1 MINLHAREPTDCETL
16 DAYLVSMG
24 IDHFTAA
31 ELLTMRRAGITVPE
45 PPREW
50 WPRIIPTLRAAEWLR
65 ERMGH
70 PLIVGNCYRPDPYN
84 RQVGGARRS
93 QHLFFRAIDLDLPNR
108 KRSHENESTFY
119 SSAAELWIS
128 HGRELSLGLGLYRPW
143 RGSRVHLD
151 TGYRRRHWSK
161 KYTAPLLE
169 SLR

>member
-1 MINLHAREPTDCETL
+1 MISTHTRPPEPCETL

-24 IDHFTAA
+24 IDHFSAA
-31 ELLTMRRAGITVPE
+31 EIVTMRRAGITVPE

-70 PLIVGNCYRPDPYN
+70 PLIVGNCYRPDPFN

-93 QHLFFRAIDLDLPNR
+93 QHLYLRAVDLDLPTS
-108 KRSHENESTFY
+108 KRSVENMARFY
-119 SSAAELWIS
+119 QTAAELWLTQ
-128 HGRELSLGLGLYRPW
+128 GRDLAMGLGLYQPW
-143 RGSRVHLD
+143 AGSRVHID

-161 KYTAPLLE
+161 RYTGPILE